1 MGTSRRVFFTM
12 KSTALICFALF
23 GAALALPPGVKPR
36 QATCPALPS
45 FMQSFDRIV
54 GGQAASSPIPWQV
67 SLRQCNSGGCHYCGG
82 TVLDSKTILTA
93 AHCQDSTSH
102 YIMVGAVNRNDGQN
116 VAVANVINSNWNQQ
130 TMDNNIAI
138 LKLSTPLT
146 LGGDVQA
153 ICLPSDNFAPAVG
166 TPCWVS
172 GWGTLQS
179 GANSLPQ
186 QLQWVSVPVVS
197 QASCNNAYSNGI
209 TANMICAGLST
220 GGKDSCQG
228 DSGGPFV
235 CMENGNPVITGVVSF
250 GIGCALADYPGV
262 YARVTQYLPW
272 IQANM
277 EGGSGSPPAPP
288 GPPPA
293 TTAAPPSTG
302 CGSPQWQGDNFCDD
316 ENNNA
321 ECAFDGGDCCGDDV
335 NTTYCNACECLE
347 QGGCEAP
354 VWQGDGFCDDGNNN
368 AGCDFDGGD
377 CCGDDVNTQYCQEC
391 ECLEAPPSTAAPTTT
406 EEPTACEFPQWVGDN
421 FCDDGNN
428 TPGCD
433 YDGGDCCGDDVNT
446 TYCSLCECMEVCGNP
461 QWEGDN
467 FCDDENNNAGCNFDG
482 GDCCGEAVN
491 FTIAPNV
498 PAKN

>member
-1 MGTSRRVFFTM
+1 M
-12 KSTALICFALF
+12 
-23 GAALALPPGVKPR
+23 
-36 QATCPALPS
+36 
-45 FMQSFDRIV
+45 D
-54 GGQAASSPIPWQV
+54 
-67 SLRQCNSGGCHYCGG
+67 
-82 TVLDSKTILTA
+82 
-93 AHCQDSTSH
+93 
-102 YIMVGAVNRNDGQN
+102 IMVGAVNRNDGQN

-130 TMDNNIAI
+130 TMDNDIAI

-272 IQANM
+272 IRANM

-288 GPPPA
+288 GPPPP

-335 NTTYCNACECLE
+335 NTQYCSACECLE
-347 QGGCEAP
+347 G
-354 VWQGDGFCDDGNNN
+354 
-368 AGCDFDGGD
+368 
-377 CCGDDVNTQYCQEC
+377 T
-391 ECLEAPPSTAAPTTT
+391 TAAPTTTAAPPPST

-491 FTIAPNV
+491 FTYCTECAC
-498 PAKN
+498 KE